1 MPDNK
6 LTTIYVANSQPEAQI
21 VKGRLEAEGIPVM
34 LKYESLGLVYGFT
47 IDGLGQV
54 KIQVPAFLAQKAN
67 LVGKIGGAFGSYTH
81 SGESVT
87 MIFDTMLHVF
97 KMDMV
102 DLGPLSLKEAIVD
115 TQDGMRAGQDY
126 GKAVGQKLAP

>member
-54 KIQVPAFLAQKAN
+54 KIQVPASLAQKAN
-67 LVGKIGGAFGSYTH
+67 EILETDETNST
-81 SGESVT
+81 T
-87 MIFDTMLHVF
+87 
-97 KMDMV
+97 
-102 DLGPLSLKEAIVD
+102 GPAD
-115 TQDGMRAGQDY
+115 Q
-126 GKAVGQKLAP
+126 AVNREP